1 MGRHYRDYSDFL
13 AERFSC
19 KMQKLTVDA
28 RFTCPNRDGTRG
40 RGGCTY
46 CNNASFSP
54 AFTERFDPIETQLEK
69 GKQFFAKKY
78 PDMRYIAYFQS
89 YTNTHDSDINRLMN
103 LYTSALEVDGVD
115 SVIIGTRPDCMP
127 DTLLERLASL
137 NTTRGRIILEYGAES
152 SHDSTLEKVNRCHTW
167 QDTVDTVNRTAA
179 AGIDTGLHLILGL
192 PGETEEMMLE
202 TVDRVSRLPV
212 ATVKFHQLQIIEG
225 TVMGRQF
232 REGTLDVE
240 LFDVEH
246 YLELCCKIIDRLRR
260 DIAIERFTSQSPESM
275 LIAPKW
281 GMKNHEFVN
290 RLNNLLDK
298 R

>member
-28 RFTCPNRDGTRG
+28 HFTCPNRDGTRG

-54 AFTERFDPIETQLEK
+54 AFSERFDAVETQLEK

-89 YTNTHDSDINRLMN
+89 YTNTHDSNIDRLMS
-103 LYTSALEVDGVD
+103 LYTSALEVDSID
-115 SVIIGTRPDCMP
+115 SIIIGTRPDCMP
-127 DTLLERLASL
+127 DTLLERLAAL
-137 NTTRGRIILEYGAES
+137 NTPHGRIMLEYGAES
-152 SHDSTLEKVNRCHTW
+152 SHDTTLEKVNRCHTW
-167 QDTVDTVNRTAA
+167 QETVNTVNRTAD

-202 TVDRVSRLPV
+202 TVDRVSQLPV
-212 ATVKFHQLQIIEG
+212 ATVKFHQLQIVEG
-225 TVMGRQF
+225 TVMARQF
-232 REGTLDVE
+232 REGILDAE
-240 LFDVEH
+240 LFDVER
-246 YLELCCKIIDRLRR
+246 YLELCCKIIGRLRR
-260 DIAIERFTSQSPESM
+260 DIAIERFTSQSPENM

>member
-13 AERFSC
+13 AERFNC

-28 RFTCPNRDGTRG
+28 HFTCPNRDGTRG

-54 AFTERFDPIETQLEK
+54 VFSERFDQVETQLEK
-69 GKQFFAKKY
+69 GKRFFAKKY

-89 YTNTHDSDINRLMN
+89 YTNTHDSNIDRLMS

-137 NTTRGRIILEYGAES
+137 NTTRGRIMLEYGAES

-167 QDTVDTVNRTAA
+167 QETVDTVNRTAD

-202 TVDRVSRLPV
+202 TVDRVSQLPV

-225 TVMGRQF
+225 TVMARQF
-232 REGTLDVE
+232 REGTLDAE
-240 LFDVEH
+240 LFNVEC

-260 DIAIERFTSQSPESM
+260 DIAIERFTSQSPENM